1 MILKPQ
7 PCSRR
12 DCGRKVVRF
21 VAVSDYVNDGD
32 RRTRIITEPARSQSL
47 LWKSYDPADV
57 FVSITFQMQMLY
69 LYIYICVCVYIEMG
83 KKCIYIYIYIHIN
96 VCVYVYIYKYLFNGK
111 HFFRNQ
117 GRMSFRFCPG
127 ISFLTGSFEGCENPT
142 MLPIHGVSY
151 EDTHRQ
157 VTAHQ

>member
-69 LYIYICVCVYIEMG
+69 LYIYICVCVGVCVYIEIG
-83 KKCIYIYIYIHIN
+83 KKCIYIYIYIY
-96 VCVYVYIYKYLFNGK
+96 VCVYVYI
-111 HFFRNQ
+111 
-117 GRMSFRFCPG
+117 
-127 ISFLTGSFEGCENPT
+127 
-142 MLPIHGVSY
+142 
-151 EDTHRQ
+151 
-157 VTAHQ
+157 

>member
-69 LYIYICVCVYIEMG
+69 LYIYECVCVCVCVYIEIG
-83 KKCIYIYIYIHIN
+83 KKCIYIYIY
-96 VCVYVYIYKYLFNGK
+96 VCVYVYI
-111 HFFRNQ
+111 
-117 GRMSFRFCPG
+117 
-127 ISFLTGSFEGCENPT
+127 
-142 MLPIHGVSY
+142 
-151 EDTHRQ
+151 
-157 VTAHQ
+157 

>member
-69 LYIYICVCVYIEMG
+69 LYIYICVCVCVYIEIG
-83 KKCIYIYIYIHIN
+83 KKCIYIYIYLCMCVRIYIN
-96 VCVYVYIYKYLFNGK
+96 ICLMKSISFVIKVVCHSGFVLAFLFNR
-111 HFFRNQ
+111 FFR
-117 GRMSFRFCPG
+117 RM
-127 ISFLTGSFEGCENPT
+127 
-142 MLPIHGVSY
+142 
-151 EDTHRQ
+151 
-157 VTAHQ
+157 

>member
-69 LYIYICVCVYIEMG
+69 LYIYI
-83 KKCIYIYIYIHIN
+83 YIYIYIC
-96 VCVYVYIYKYLFNGK
+96 VCVCVCVCVL
-111 HFFRNQ
+111 
-117 GRMSFRFCPG
+117 S
-127 ISFLTGSFEGCENPT
+127 
-142 MLPIHGVSY
+142 
-151 EDTHRQ
+151 
-157 VTAHQ
+157 

>member
-69 LYIYICVCVYIEMG
+69 LYIYIYICVCVYIEIG
-83 KKCIYIYIYIHIN
+83 KKCIYIYIYI
-96 VCVYVYIYKYLFNGK
+96 YIYTYQCMCV
-111 HFFRNQ
+111 R
-117 GRMSFRFCPG
+117 
-127 ISFLTGSFEGCENPT
+127 IY
-142 MLPIHGVSY
+142 I
-151 EDTHRQ
+151 
-157 VTAHQ
+157 

>member
-12 DCGRKVVRF
+12 DCGHKVVRF

-69 LYIYICVCVYIEMG
+69 LYIYIYICVCVCVCVCIELG
-83 KKCIYIYIYIHIN
+83 KKCMYIYIYIHIY
-96 VCVYVYIYKYLFNGK
+96 VCVYVYI
-111 HFFRNQ
+111 
-117 GRMSFRFCPG
+117 
-127 ISFLTGSFEGCENPT
+127 
-142 MLPIHGVSY
+142 
-151 EDTHRQ
+151 
-157 VTAHQ
+157 

>member
-83 KKCIYIYIYIHIN
+83 KKCIYIYIYIYISMY
-96 VCVYVYIYKYLFNGK
+96 VCTYIYINICL
-111 HFFRNQ
+111 
-117 GRMSFRFCPG
+117 MES
-127 ISFLTGSFEGCENPT
+127 ISFVIKVVCHSGFVLAF
-142 MLPIHGVSY
+142 LF
-151 EDTHRQ
+151 
-157 VTAHQ
+157 